1 MLIEIIFFALFVRAQ
16 AQRFFFRVL
25 ATCDVLFAL
34 TKVLI
39 IKYIFN
45 FCLLR
50 DLITCNVLNERIF
63 VVNIAF

>member
-16 AQRFFFRVL
+16 AQGFFFRVL